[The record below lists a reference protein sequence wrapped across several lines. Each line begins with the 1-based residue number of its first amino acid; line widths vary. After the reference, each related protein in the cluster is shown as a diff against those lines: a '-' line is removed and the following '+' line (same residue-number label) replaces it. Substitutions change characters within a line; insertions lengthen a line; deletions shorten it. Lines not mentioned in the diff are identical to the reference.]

1 MPNAPVSFTVTCSN
15 SSSIK
20 KWWKRFSFSVL
31 SFIPTFLSC
40 LVSHINNFSK
50 TLVNLPK
57 FGTERDTS
65 LQLALNLQ
73 YKRKSGKT
81 HLLKR
86 IFLHREKDQTKNFS
100 PFLCKRPFDH
110 RKEFLKSS
118 QFHFKGFHFK
128 STSSGSFNKIWW
140 KSRNHTEIRN
150 PSEAYLEPSE
160 RSMTEPFRVN
170 S

>member
-1 MPNAPVSFTVTCSN
+1 MKVVF
-15 SSSIK
+15 
-20 KWWKRFSFSVL
+20 FSVL
-31 SFIPTFLSC
+31 SSTTAFLSRP
-40 LVSHINNFSK
+40 VSYINNSSK
-50 TLVNLPK
+50 VLVNLTK
-57 FGTERDTS
+57 FATEKHMS
-65 LQLALNLQ
+65 LQLVLNLC
-73 YKRKSGKT
+73 YKRKSDKT

-100 PFLCKRPFDH
+100 PFLCKRPSDH
-110 RKEFLKSS
+110 RKELLKNS

-128 STSSGSFNKIWW
+128 STLSGSFNKVWW

-150 PSEAYLEPSE
+150 PPEAHLEPSQ

>member
-1 MPNAPVSFTVTCSN
+1 MKVVF
-15 SSSIK
+15 
-20 KWWKRFSFSVL
+20 FSVL
-31 SFIPTFLSC
+31 SSTPAFLSRP
-40 LVSHINNFSK
+40 VSHINNSPKIF
-50 TLVNLPK
+50 VNLSK
-57 FGTERDTS
+57 FATEKHTS
-65 LQLALNLQ
+65 LQLALNLK
-73 YKRKSGKT
+73 YKEKSDKT

-110 RKEFLKSS
+110 RKEFLKNS

-128 STSSGSFNKIWW
+128 STSSGSFNKVWQ

-150 PSEAYLEPSE
+150 PSEAYLEPSQ
-160 RSMTEPFRVN
+160 RSTTEPFRVN

>member
-15 SSSIK
+15 NSSIK
-20 KWWKRFSFSVL
+20 KWWKRFSFS
-31 SFIPTFLSC
+31 FLSSTPAFLSR
-40 LVSHINNFSK
+40 LVSYLNNSSK
-50 TLVNLPK
+50 TLVNLKK
-57 FGTERDTS
+57 FGTEKHTS

-73 YKRKSGKT
+73 YKRKSEKT

-86 IFLHREKDQTKNFS
+86 IFLHCEKDQTKNFS
-100 PFLCKRPFDH
+100 PFLYKRPFDH

-118 QFHFKGFHFK
+118 QFHFKEFCFK
-128 STSSGSFNKIWW
+128 STSSGSFNRVWW

-150 PSEAYLEPSE
+150 PSEMYLEPSQ
-160 RSMTEPFRVN
+160 RSITQPFCIN